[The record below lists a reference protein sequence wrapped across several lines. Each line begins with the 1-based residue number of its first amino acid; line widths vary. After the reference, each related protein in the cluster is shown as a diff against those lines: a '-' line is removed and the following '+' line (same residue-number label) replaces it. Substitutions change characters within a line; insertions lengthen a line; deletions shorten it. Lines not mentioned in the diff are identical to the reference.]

1 VASSR
6 VAFAVAAVAAVALWG
21 AGFAAGIHAADH
33 QSRRDQP
40 KPEVRY
46 LTRTVEVPTVR
57 YWPSEPKIVTV
68 YKEREAIPQP
78 WTCLVTKLV
87 R

>member
-1 VASSR
+1 MKVGRFNRRTVAGLC
-6 VAFAVAAVAAVALWG
+6 VGAL
-21 AGFAAGIHAADH
+21 AGGYVLGKLLP
-33 QSRRDQP
+33 QPEPP